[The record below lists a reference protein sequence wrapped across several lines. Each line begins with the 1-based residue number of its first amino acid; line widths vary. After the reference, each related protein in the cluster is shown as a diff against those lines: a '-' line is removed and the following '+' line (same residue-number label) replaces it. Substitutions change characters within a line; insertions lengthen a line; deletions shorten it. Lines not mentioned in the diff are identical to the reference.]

1 MSHKDRNI
9 AIAKKWF
16 IDMWSRGD
24 VDLARQIV
32 HPDYNPDW
40 IHIPKKGP
48 DQVIHEMKYFRS
60 IFPDLEYEILDS
72 TSDESKAWVRYRGNG
87 THKGVAWG
95 FSPTQKNVSFEGI
108 GILEINKE
116 GEVINQWDAY
126 SFYDILEELGV
137 VPPLW
142 ELKDKLK

>member
-95 FSPTQKNVSFEGI
+95 FSPTQKKVSFEGM

-116 GEVINQWDAY
+116 DTP
-126 SFYDILEELGV
+126 LG
-137 VPPLW
+137 PPIHLSHKA
-142 ELKDKLK
+142 LQSPTFFRLIVNLYR